1 MSKTYLVTGGT
12 GFIGAAL
19 VRKLVH
25 EGAHVRVLDNNLR
38 GRPRRIADVAEHV
51 EMIEAD
57 VRDSDA
63 VRKAA
68 RGASSVLHL
77 AYVNGTEYF
86 YEQPELILDIGIRGM
101 LNVLDA
107 CRMEKVPEL
116 VLASSSEAYHQPAI
130 VPTPESVPLVV
141 PDPLNPRYSYGGGKL
156 ACELMALNWGRK
168 GFERVMIFRP
178 HNVYGP
184 DMGWEHVIPDLG
196 RKIWRA
202 HLDQPQGV
210 LRAPLQGDGK
220 QTRAFVFIDDF
231 ADGVMTML
239 RRGEHL
245 NIYHIGRS
253 DEVTIERLARL
264 IAGYFGRD
272 VAFDYVEAPK
282 GGATRRCP
290 DVSKLAALGYAP
302 KTGLE
307 AGLKATLDWYA
318 THFPEREKDRMA
330 V

>member
-19 VRKLVH
+19 VRRLVQA
-25 EGAHVRVLDNNLR
+25 GARVRVLDNNLR
-38 GRPRRIADVAEHV
+38 GRPRRIADIADDI

-57 VRDSDA
+57 VRDGDA

-68 RGASSVLHL
+68 RGVDCVLHL

-86 YEQPELILDIGIRGM
+86 YEHPELILDIAVRGM

-107 CRMEKVPEL
+107 CRAEKVPEL
-116 VLASSSEAYHQPAI
+116 VLASSSEAYHQPPI
-130 VPTPESVPLVV
+130 VPTPEGVPLVV

-156 ACELMALNWGRK
+156 ISELMALNWGRK

-202 HLDQPQGV
+202 HIDQPSGA
-210 LRAPLQGDGK
+210 LTIPLQGDGK
-220 QTRAFVFIDDF
+220 QTRAFVFIEDF

-239 RRGEHL
+239 DRGQHL
-245 NIYHIGRS
+245 NIYHIGR
-253 DEVTIERLARL
+253 DEEVSIEHLARAL
-264 IAGYFGRD
+264 AGYFGREAEFQHGD
-272 VAFDYVEAPK
+272 APK
-282 GGATRRCP
+282 GATTRRCP

-302 KTGLE
+302 KVDLGTGL
-307 AGLKATLDWYA
+307 KTTMDWYVA
-318 THFPEREKDRMA
+318 HFPERELDRMA